1 MTVASAAGTVSIR
14 AFKVAAHNVVT
25 PDHVRSAQPSDVAAG
40 RPPEVIVEPGT
51 EQELAQVLK
60 IANDS
65 RVAVIPRGGG
75 TKLAWGNPPR
85 RVDAIVSTSRL
96 DHIIEHAWAD
106 LTVSVEA
113 GCTVQKLQDALAL
126 HNQRLAL
133 DPLWPER
140 ATIGGVLSTNDT
152 GTLRLRFGGLR
163 DLIIGATIAL
173 PDGTLASS
181 GGKVVKNVA
190 GYDLPKLATGAFG
203 TLGVITRAVFRL
215 HPLPQNSLNLTILV
229 GDLHETQRIL
239 LAIQSSKLAH
249 TALQARVWAEA
260 PPEVNILFEGT
271 EAGIAAQ
278 RADLTKLVGSAK
290 IKECS
295 ADVWKARQELWPL
308 SNDSAMQ
315 TGFPSSAIAK
325 IGILPSTVAMT
336 VQRIADAADPQHFRW
351 RAVIQATG
359 IGWLRLDGQSNAVH
373 QALQTLRTDLENAGG
388 SLVALELSADLPP
401 FDAWG
406 QPGDALPVMRALKQQ
421 FDPHGT
427 LNAGRFVG
435 GI

>member
-25 PDHVRSAQPSDVAAG
+25 PDYVRSARPSDVAAG
-40 RPPEVIVEPGT
+40 RAPEVVVEPGT

-75 TKLAWGNPPR
+75 TKLAWGNPPA

-190 GYDLPKLATGAFG
+190 GYDLPKLAAGAFG

-215 HPLPQNSLNLTILV
+215 HPLPQNSLHLTILV

-260 PPEVNILFEGT
+260 PSEVNILFEGT

-290 IKECS
+290 IKESS

-325 IGILPSTVAMT
+325 IGILPATVAMT

-359 IGWLRLDGQSNAVH
+359 IGWLRLDGQPNAVH

-388 SLVALELSADLPP
+388 SLVALEQSQDLPP

-406 QPGDALPVMRALKQQ
+406 QPGDALPLMRALKQQ
-421 FDPHGT
+421 FDPLGT